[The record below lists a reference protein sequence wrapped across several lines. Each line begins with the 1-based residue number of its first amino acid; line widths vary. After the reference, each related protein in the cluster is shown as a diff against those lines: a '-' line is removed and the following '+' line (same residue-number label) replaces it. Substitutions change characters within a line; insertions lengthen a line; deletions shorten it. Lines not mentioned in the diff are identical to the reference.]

1 MQIHF
6 QRILAV
12 EIRSGRFGFVLLEP
26 PATLLDWGM
35 AGYRANVSEALR
47 RKICNVA
54 EQFGPSLMI
63 SRQNTT
69 DKHQN
74 IEVMQQ
80 IARQYSIPV
89 HFFHQ
94 SAVRDHFKVQGRTN
108 KYEVAQLIV
117 AQFPE
122 LSWRMPAK
130 RKPWQSEPAIQALF
144 DAAALALLAV
154 CSQPADSGRVINQ
167 SIPFGRPPN
176 DE

>member
-1 MQIHF
+1 MPTHF

-26 PATLLDWGM
+26 PAALLDWGV
-35 AGYRANVSEALR
+35 AGYRANVSDALR

-54 EQFGPSLMI
+54 EQFEPSLMI

-69 DKHQN
+69 SKRQKYHFWIARH

-80 IARQYSIPV
+80 VAQQYSIPV
-89 HFFHQ
+89 RFFDA
-94 SAVRDHFKVQGRTN
+94 SAVRDHFRVQGRTN
-108 KYEVAQLIV
+108 KYEVAQLIA

-130 RKPWQSEPAIQALF
+130 RKPWQSEPASQALF
-144 DAAALALLAV
+144 DAAALAVLAFARR
-154 CSQPADSGRVINQ
+154 PD
-167 SIPFGRPPN
+167 IP